1 MRLVEMQP
9 RRRDFIQW
17 NLEACQVA
25 TKVFEATGD
34 EHAALRYATQRLDG
48 ACDLF
53 YGEPLRELHHQF
65 LRSAAEELYRLAV
78 AHGDMESL
86 ERVRTRMRAAVELG
100 RDAHVG
106 EDILAVLVETTQSVE
121 RPAPQLDPD
130 GVEVLQ
136 AGD

>member
-1 MRLVEMQP
+1 
-9 RRRDFIQW
+9 
-17 NLEACQVA
+17 
-25 TKVFEATGD
+25 
-34 EHAALRYATQRLDG
+34 
-48 ACDLF
+48 
-53 YGEPLRELHHQF
+53 
-65 LRSAAEELYRLAV
+65 
-78 AHGDMESL
+78 
-86 ERVRTRMRAAVELG
+86 LG